1 MSDNLQK
8 ESSSAELTAQEVQE
22 LYNRVEESQR
32 VAYKEGFKSGFRQ
45 GFQKGFEK
53 ACEATGTGIVDLA
66 HPS

>member
-8 ESSSAELTAQEVQE
+8 ESSSAELTAQEVRE
-22 LYNRVEESQR
+22 LYNRVEEGQR
-32 VAYKEGFKSGFRQ
+32 AAYKAGFENGFRQ

-53 ACEATGTGIVDLA
+53 ACEATGTEIIDLA